1 MSWVGPQIDIHAS
14 YDSQPRPRYSARLIT
29 RCTLP
34 ELEPMSSFTL
44 DNPAFRIYVIA
55 ASLAILKMLGHGFLT
70 VYRMIKSNGG
80 FLNPEDTRKTISNP
94 NPSSEQ
100 LAPNDYV
107 ERARRMHRNEGENTP
122 LFLVAGLLFVAA
134 SPSIPLA
141 STLMFGYVAARV
153 AHTYAYVT
161 EHDHEVRAAF
171 FSIGA
176 LLTIIMTVYA
186 LAAAIVVG

>member
-1 MSWVGPQIDIHAS
+1 MSP
-14 YDSQPRPRYSARLIT
+14 
-29 RCTLP
+29 
-34 ELEPMSSFTL
+34 FTL
-44 DNPAFRIYVIA
+44 DNPVFRIYAIA
-55 ASLAILKMLGHGFLT
+55 ASLAILKMLGHAFLT

-80 FLNPEDTRKTISNP
+80 FLNPEDMRKTMSNP
-94 NPSSEQ
+94 NPSPEQ

-141 STLMFGYVAARV
+141 ATLMFGYVGARV

-161 EHDHEVRAAF
+161 ERDHEIRAAF
-171 FSIGA
+171 FTIGA
-176 LLTIIMTVYA
+176 LLTIAMTVYV
-186 LAAAIVVG
+186 LAAAIFVG

>member
-1 MSWVGPQIDIHAS
+1 
-14 YDSQPRPRYSARLIT
+14 
-29 RCTLP
+29 
-34 ELEPMSSFTL
+34 MSSFTL
-44 DNPAFRIYVIA
+44 DNPVFRIYAIA

-70 VYRMIKSNGG
+70 VYRMIKSSGG

-94 NPSSEQ
+94 TPSPEQ
-100 LAPNDYV
+100 LASNDYV

-122 LFLVAGLLFVAA
+122 LFLGAGLLFVAA

-141 STLMFGYVAARV
+141 ATLMFGYVAARV

-161 EHDHEVRAAF
+161 ERDHEVRAAF
-171 FSIGA
+171 FTVGA
-176 LLTIIMTVYA
+176 LLTIAMTVYA

>member
-1 MSWVGPQIDIHAS
+1 
-14 YDSQPRPRYSARLIT
+14 
-29 RCTLP
+29 
-34 ELEPMSSFTL
+34 MSSFTL
-44 DNPAFRIYVIA
+44 DDPVFRIYVIA

-80 FLNPEDTRKTISNP
+80 FLNPEDTRRTFSNP

-100 LAPNDYV
+100 LAPNDCV

-141 STLMFGYVAARV
+141 ATLMFGYVAARV

-161 EHDHEVRAAF
+161 ERDHEVRAAF

-186 LAAAIVVG
+186 LAAAIVVA